1 MQFSRVSEP
10 VITGVAEAGIA
21 YQTNAAAIDLA
32 AEATALA
39 LLDAGL
45 SLGDVDG
52 LAVSKGADLLPADRP
67 VVELAEH
74 LGMTLSWSDTG
85 LAGGASALIQVSHAA
100 AAIKAGRCR
109 IAVVVYASTQASDR
123 HRRLGGYRR
132 PASVRSAQHETAAG
146 LLQPIGAAA
155 LAAARHMHEW
165 GTTAE
170 QLAAVVVSDR
180 TWAQENPIALR
191 REPIT
196 LEEVGESPY
205 IATPLRKADC
215 CPITDG
221 AAAVVIEAAGREG
234 TRSVPVA
241 GWAEAHRHYSLLG
254 ASDLTTTAAT
264 ETGPRALVM
273 AGIERGDVGLIQ
285 LYDAFSIL
293 PLIFLED
300 LGFCE
305 KGSGGSF
312 VAEGV
317 TLPGGSLPMNTQGG
331 GLSHCHPGQYGLFLV
346 VEAARQLRGEAP
358 GHQVDAEWALCHA
371 SGGGAIGGSQGTLV
385 LGRSQ

>member
-1 MQFSRVSEP
+1 MSRP

-21 YQTNAAAIDLA
+21 LRTNAAAIDLA
-32 AEATALA
+32 AEAAALA
-39 LLDAGL
+39 LADAGL
-45 SLGDVDG
+45 GLKDVDG

-74 LGMTLSWSDTG
+74 LGLTLSWSDTA
-85 LAGGASALIQVSHAA
+85 LAGGASPLIQVSHAA
-100 AAIKAGRCR
+100 DAISAGRCKV
-109 IAVVVYASTQASDR
+109 AVVVYASTQASD
-123 HRRLGGYRR
+123 HNRRLGGHRR

-170 QLAAVVVSDR
+170 QLASVVVSDR
-180 TWAQENPIALR
+180 TWAQENPAALR

-196 LEEVGESPY
+196 IEEVCGSPY

-215 CPITDG
+215 CPVTDG
-221 AAAVVIEAAGREG
+221 AAAVVLEAAGRER
-234 TRSVPVA
+234 TRAVHVA

-254 ASDLTTTAAT
+254 ACDLTTTAAT
-264 ETGPRALVM
+264 QTGPQALAM
-273 AGIERGDVGLIQ
+273 AGIKREDIDLVQ

-300 LGFCE
+300 LGFCA
-305 KGSGGSF
+305 KGCAGPF

-317 TLPGGSLPMNTQGG
+317 TLPGACLPMNTQGG

-346 VEAARQLRGEAP
+346 VEAARQLRGDAP

-385 LGRSQ
+385 LGVADDHG

>member
-1 MQFSRVSEP
+1 MAEP

-21 YQTNAAAIDLA
+21 YRTNAAAIDLA
-32 AEATALA
+32 AEAAARALG
-39 LLDAGL
+39 DAGL
-45 SLGDVDG
+45 SLQDVDG

-74 LGMTLSWSDTG
+74 LGMTLSWSDSA
-85 LAGGASALIQVSHAA
+85 LAGGASALIQISHAA
-100 AAIKAGRCR
+100 DAIKSGRCG
-109 IAVVVYASTQASDR
+109 IALVVYASTQASDR
-123 HRRLGGYRR
+123 NRRLGGYRR

-170 QLAAVVVSDR
+170 QLASVVVSDR
-180 TWAQENPIALR
+180 TWAEANPDALR
-191 REPIT
+191 RRPIT
-196 LEEVGESPY
+196 IEEVGESPY
-205 IATPLRKADC
+205 VATPLRKADC

-221 AAAVVIEAAGREG
+221 AAAVVLEAAGREG
-234 TRSVPVA
+234 TRAVRVS

-254 ASDLTTTAAT
+254 ACELTTTAAV
-264 ETGPRALVM
+264 ETGPKALEM
-273 AGIERGDVGLIQ
+273 AGIGREDIDLVQ

-305 KGSGGSF
+305 KGSAGPF
-312 VAEGV
+312 VAEGH

-346 VEAARQLRGEAP
+346 VEAARQLRGDTP
-358 GHQVDAEWALCHA
+358 GHHVDAEWALCHA

-385 LGRSQ
+385 LGRGQ